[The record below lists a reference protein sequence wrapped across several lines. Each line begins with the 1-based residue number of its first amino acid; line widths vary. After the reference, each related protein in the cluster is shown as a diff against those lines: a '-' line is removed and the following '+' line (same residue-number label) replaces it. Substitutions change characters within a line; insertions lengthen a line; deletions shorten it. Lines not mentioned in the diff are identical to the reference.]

1 MSAYLSRC
9 RKLGSRLL
17 PGGAPLRNSSSKLSF
32 SRHPDSQFRM
42 GFHAR
47 PSMLHL
53 HLHLIS
59 QVLLL
64 DHFSSLDASIFW
76 SGLWLGRSQDQAPLE
91 QLHNKVLPSGWRC
104 DPRAERIW
112 KSRKER
118 WACSLSWS
126 APLLSQMHVQSK
138 EHARVEEAHCKMWR
152 KTHLWFCRKL
162 WQSVILQSK
171 NNWCWLTLPLSQQC
185 KLQSTNRPEMP
196 SES

>member
-9 RKLGSRLL
+9 RRSGSRLQ
-17 PGGAPLRNSSSKLSF
+17 PGGAPLRNSSSELFF

-64 DHFSSLDASIFW
+64 DHLSLHASIFW
-76 SGLWLGRSQDQAPLE
+76 SGLWLSRSQDQAPLE
-91 QLHNKVLPSGWRC
+91 QFHNKVFPSGWRC
-104 DPRAERIW
+104 DLGAERIW

-118 WACSLSWS
+118 WTCSLAWS
-126 APLLSQMHVQSK
+126 APLLSQMPVQAK

-152 KTHLWFCRKL
+152 MTHLWFCRKL

-171 NNWCWLTLPLSQQC
+171 NNWCWLALPLFQQC

-196 SES
+196 SVS